1 MHDLVHTCPSSVTAQ
16 HPNAGSSPFR
26 LLEEARDGIG
36 SLPLHEAAERYPLE
50 AWMVWSSSHPVEYT
64 QWSTPSGDSQVCT
77 ARPFWGQDVPS
88 DAPACHLSSAELAN
102 TAFVLAV
109 ADQWQRVRTMLSSTQ
124 RSLEYTLM
132 QEFQQRLKNFQR
144 NAEIVRKHNAK
155 HSKEPDKVCWLPLLN
170 FQVVVHSSYE
180 VSMSAPSGSHIMQ
193 LATGTSSPATAL

>member
-1 MHDLVHTCPSSVTAQ
+1 
-16 HPNAGSSPFR
+16 
-26 LLEEARDGIG
+26 
-36 SLPLHEAAERYPLE
+36 
-50 AWMVWSSSHPVEYT
+50 
-64 QWSTPSGDSQVCT
+64 
-77 ARPFWGQDVPS
+77 
-88 DAPACHLSSAELAN
+88 
-102 TAFVLAV
+102 
-109 ADQWQRVRTMLSSTQ
+109 MLSSTQ